1 MKEGDNRLGPTLAG
15 VVGRKAGSLPDYA
28 FSDSLKKSGV
38 VWDEASLDRF
48 IENPEAVAPGNAMK
62 PYTGVS
68 SPEDRA
74 AIIAYLKSQSGGAT
88 N

>member
-1 MKEGDNRLGPTLAG
+1 
-15 VVGRKAGSLPDYA
+15 
-28 FSDSLKKSGV
+28 
-38 VWDEASLDRF
+38 
-48 IENPEAVAPGNAMK
+48 MK